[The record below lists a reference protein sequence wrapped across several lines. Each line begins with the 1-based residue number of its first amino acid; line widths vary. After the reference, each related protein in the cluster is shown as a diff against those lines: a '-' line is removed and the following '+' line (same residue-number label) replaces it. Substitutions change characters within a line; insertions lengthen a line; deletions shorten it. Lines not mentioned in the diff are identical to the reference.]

1 MPRGLHDRDTSSA
14 AGKGRAATVADTA
27 TDGGGSREDA
37 RAAWNT
43 LCLEIHQVIV
53 RVGWIFK
60 TETIIMP
67 AVLDQIVDSGPLR
80 GLLPVLNRGGQSI
93 TPLLFSGRLSR
104 APLKKWALMRSS
116 ALMAACF
123 AILATAWT
131 PLENRRPDL
140 LALLFLVVYASF
152 SSCNGFNQLV
162 VAALQG
168 KLIAPGNRGRAMLVS
183 VSLGSVLAIG
193 AALLW
198 LGRWLGEANGFPKIF
213 AATATFF
220 GLAALVPPFLDE
232 PREPDVRPSG
242 HPLERS
248 VSPGWLGVCRQAVD
262 GWRNTL
268 TADRNLVRLAVVA
281 ACFSAV
287 LMLFPHY
294 QAFARDRLG
303 SRIGSLLTWV
313 VVQNAATGAASLV
326 VGPLSDRRGTR
337 LLLIWLVALSS
348 STPLLV
354 TALARLPQAFAVDWF
369 WLVYV
374 PLGLNPLSLRLFTNY
389 ALELAPVASE
399 HPRYVSIVGAA
410 LAAPFVLSPLV
421 GLAVERL
428 GFEPVF
434 VIGAVVIV
442 VGALVAVGLPEP
454 RERFPEGR
462 PTVGPRPQP
471 PSTGDRQTG
480 EA

>member
-1 MPRGLHDRDTSSA
+1 MPRGLHDRDTSST

-434 VIGAVVIV
+434 VIGAVVIA
-442 VGALVAVGLPEP
+442 VGAIVAVGLPEP

-471 PSTGDRQTG
+471 PLPG
-480 EA
+480 

>member
-1 MPRGLHDRDTSSA
+1 
-14 AGKGRAATVADTA
+14 
-27 TDGGGSREDA
+27 
-37 RAAWNT
+37 
-43 LCLEIHQVIV
+43 
-53 RVGWIFK
+53 
-60 TETIIMP
+60 
-67 AVLDQIVDSGPLR
+67 
-80 GLLPVLNRGGQSI
+80 
-93 TPLLFSGRLSR
+93 
-104 APLKKWALMRSS
+104 
-116 ALMAACF
+116 
-123 AILATAWT
+123 
-131 PLENRRPDL
+131 
-140 LALLFLVVYASF
+140 
-152 SSCNGFNQLV
+152 
-162 VAALQG
+162 
-168 KLIAPGNRGRAMLVS
+168 
-183 VSLGSVLAIG
+183 LAIG

-281 ACFSAV
+281 ACFSSV

-471 PSTGDRQTG
+471 PSPGDRQTG